1 MPVTVPMPMRTGM
14 ASMSPDSKSLV
25 IGRAYQFV
33 ENTAVQRLLGL
44 TAFEEVVVVV
54 LETLPVLLK
63 LL

>member
-14 ASMSPDSKSLV
+14 TSMSPDSESPV
-25 IGRAYQFV
+25 EERAYQFV

-44 TAFEEVVVVV
+44 TALEEVVVVV
-54 LETLPVLLK
+54 LETFPVLLK

>member
-1 MPVTVPMPMRTGM
+1 MPVTVPMSMRTGLT
-14 ASMSPDSKSLV
+14 SMSPDSKSPMKE
-25 IGRAYQFV
+25 RAYQFV

-44 TAFEEVVVVV
+44 TALEEVVVVV

>member
-14 ASMSPDSKSLV
+14 TSMSPDSKGHV
-25 IGRAYQFV
+25 IERAYQFV
-33 ENTAVQRLLGL
+33 ENAAVQCLLGL
-44 TAFEEVVVVV
+44 TALEEVVVVV